1 MKIIRS
7 PEFIKNIKSIKDAK
21 LNTIITRRL
30 ARFYDGNFG
39 DTKSLGGNIYEIRI
53 HYGSGYRIYYT
64 RRGEEIII
72 LLCAGEKSHQKKS
85 LETAKKILKEVYNEK
100 K

>member
-1 MKIIRS
+1 MTIIRS
-7 PEFIKNIKSIKDAK
+7 QEFIKNIKSIKDAK

-30 ARFYDGNFG
+30 TRLFDGNFG
-39 DTKSLGGNIYEIRI
+39 DTKALGGGIFEIRI

-72 LLCAGEKSHQKKS
+72 LLCAGDKSDQKKD
-85 LETAKKILKEVYNEK
+85 LETAKKLLKEAYNEE
-100 K
+100 